1 MDKKDIILK
10 LHEIG
15 AIQVGEFTLAS
26 GLISNVYIDIRRI
39 ISYPS
44 LLKAISEEM
53 WSHLSGTQAD
63 LICGVPYTAL
73 PTATHMSIEQN
84 VPMIMVR
91 KEAKKYGT
99 KKQIEGVYKKG
110 QTCYIIEDLVT
121 TGGSVIKV
129 ANLLEAEG
137 LLIKDVV
144 VLIDRQQGGKT
155 ALQENNYQLHAV
167 LTITEVFDVL
177 AKENRLTSTEE
188 DLVDQYFKTLEF

>member
-26 GLISNVYIDIRRI
+26 GMTSNVYVDIRRI

-53 WSHLSGTQAD
+53 WSHLHGTQAD

-73 PTATHMSIEQN
+73 PIATHMSIAQDI
-84 VPMIMVR
+84 PMIMVR

-99 KKQIEGVYKKG
+99 KKQIEGVYEKG

-121 TGGSVIKV
+121 TGGSVLKV

-137 LLIKDVV
+137 LVINDVV
-144 VLIDRQQGGKT
+144 VLIDRQQGGNES
-155 ALQENNYQLHAV
+155 LQTKNYRLHAV
-167 LTITEVFDVL
+167 LKITEVFEVL
-177 AKENRLTSTEE
+177 IEEKRLSSAEQG
-188 DLVDQYFKTLEF
+188 LVKDYYETLEL